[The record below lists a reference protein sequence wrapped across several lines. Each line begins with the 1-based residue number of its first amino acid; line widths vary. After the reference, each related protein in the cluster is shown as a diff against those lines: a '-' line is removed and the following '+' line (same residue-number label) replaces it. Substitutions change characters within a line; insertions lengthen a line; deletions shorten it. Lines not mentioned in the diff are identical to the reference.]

1 MSKINL
7 ETFNLTQLPTEED
20 DYFEFKSS
28 VTPLKE
34 LKKKLSC
41 AVSGFANSGGGC
53 FIAGVDPNGNA
64 DGGFSRKIGK
74 EDLRDWIDQVIHQVE
89 PCPNYEI
96 KLIQDPMDRGIIQP
110 DKSVF
115 LVAIHESYICPH
127 MAPDNCYYIRAG
139 AHTVK
144 AKHFIVDA
152 IWAKRHFSKPRLI
165 HLLRLK
171 PDKAKAIQLGVLA
184 LTDAPAINVVI
195 KLKPLP
201 QLLQQQPGLFSLNL
215 SLIDRSNPFFFD
227 IAALSQDEVRLEQNI
242 TLEVE
247 YHDVAG
253 YFYTYT
259 SMIESS
265 NPALP
270 ISIRNDD
277 FQEIVRML
285 KSINDTLIKFPKK

>member
-7 ETFNLTQLPTEED
+7 ATFDLTQLPPEED

-28 VTPLKE
+28 ITPHEKLKT
-34 LKKKLSC
+34 KLSC

-53 FIAGVDPNGNA
+53 FVAGVDGNGNA
-64 DGGFSRKIGK
+64 DGGFSLKIGK
-74 EDLRDWIDQVIHQVE
+74 QDLRDWIDQVIHQVE
-89 PCPNYEI
+89 PCPKYEI
-96 KLIQDPMDRGIIQP
+96 KLIQDPMGRGSIEQ

-127 MAPDNCYYIRAG
+127 MAPDSCYYIRAG

-184 LTDAPAINVVI
+184 LTDAPAIDVLI

-201 QLLQQQPGLFSLNL
+201 QLLQQQSGLFPLNL

-227 IAALSQDEVRLEQNI
+227 IAVLSQDEVRLEENI

-253 YFYTYT
+253 NFYTYKT
-259 SMIESS
+259 MIESS
-265 NPALP
+265 NSALP
-270 ISIRNDD
+270 ISLRNDD
-277 FQEIVRML
+277 FQEIARML
-285 KSINDTLIKFPKK
+285 KSINDTLLKFSKK